1 MSNYQEG
8 KSSTF
13 THLGVTYSV
22 DDLIALTRAIAP
34 IDKPVGLFT
43 WIFVYSRPD
52 QARVNAIADRQPII
66 ATLWEGK
73 WVVLDGLHRL
83 KRALDNNQK
92 FIPVRVVT
100 EKEMEKLPVLRHHKP
115 ARHIVVKKQS
125 VAKKTTAFK
134 TAAKKLY

>member
-22 DDLIALTRAIAP
+22 DDLITLSRVITP
-34 IDKPVGLFT
+34 TDKPVGLFT
-43 WIFVYSRPD
+43 WIFEHSLPD
-52 QARVNAIADRQPII
+52 QARVDAITDRQPII

-83 KRALDNNQK
+83 KRALDNDQK
-92 FIPVRVVT
+92 FISVRVVT
-100 EKEMEKLPVLRHHKP
+100 EQEMEKLPVLRRHKP
-115 ARHIVVKKQS
+115 ATRIVVKKQS
-125 VAKKTTAFK
+125 VAFK

>member
-22 DDLIALTRAIAP
+22 DDLIAISRATTP
-34 IDKPVGLFT
+34 TDKPVRLFT
-43 WIFVYSRPD
+43 WIFEHSLPD
-52 QARVNAIADRQPII
+52 QARVDSIADRQPII
-66 ATLWEGK
+66 VTLWEDK

-83 KRALDNNQK
+83 KRALDNDRK
-92 FIPVRVVT
+92 FISVRTVT
-100 EKEMEKLPVLRHHKP
+100 EKEIERLPVLRRHKP
-115 ARHIVVKKQS
+115 ATRIVAKKQS
-125 VAKKTTAFK
+125 VAFK